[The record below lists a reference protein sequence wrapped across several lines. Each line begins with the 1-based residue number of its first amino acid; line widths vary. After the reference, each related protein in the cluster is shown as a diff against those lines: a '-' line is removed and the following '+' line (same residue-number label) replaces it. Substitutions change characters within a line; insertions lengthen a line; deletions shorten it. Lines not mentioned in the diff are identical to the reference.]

1 MKKLEV
7 ICDAIAQYHHYGDP
21 ESEAYELRNPGLLQ
35 GEMKN
40 PRTQSGKRIFSC
52 HRAGYAALLD
62 VVQKYCAAHKE
73 AKVQVLLE
81 QFGIKMK
88 MQQENAVDFM
98 ARCANSNA
106 LKLET
111 SLSWFL
117 DD

>member
-1 MKKLEV
+1 MKRLEA
-7 ICDAIAQYHHYGDP
+7 ICDAIAEYHHYGDP

-35 GEMKN
+35 GTSKH
-40 PRTQSGKRIFSC
+40 PRTQQGIRVFSC
-52 HRAGYAALLD
+52 HRAGYQALQDTL
-62 VVQKYCAAHKE
+62 VKYCNAHKE
-73 AKVQVLLE
+73 STVQALLL

-117 DD
+117 E